1 MAGANPPLV
10 IDVRQ
15 PPERARKR
23 LDGSVHIPLG
33 RLSDQLT
40 DLPRD
45 RPVIVHCAGGY
56 RSSIAASLLQRS
68 GRTAVSEIAGG
79 IGAWEQ
85 AGLPVAA
92 DQT

>member
-1 MAGANPPLV
+1 M
-10 IDVRQ
+10 
-15 PPERARKR
+15 
-23 LDGSVHIPLG
+23 HIPLG
-33 RLSDQLT
+33 RLSDQLN

-45 RPVIVHCAGGY
+45 RPADRALRRRLPIVDRGEP
-56 RSSIAASLLQRS
+56 LQRS

-92 DQT
+92 DEA